1 MSCRQGCLWSVWLCL
16 VLGACARTPTVNS
29 NVNNSSS
36 NTNSNSNS
44 NNSGSSGSYSSNESR
59 IQAAARINMQLGLGY
74 LQEGNL
80 PIAKEKLERARSMD
94 PHSAEIHGAMALL
107 DERLGKDKDADK
119 EFRTALE
126 LDSHDPAMLNN
137 YAVFL
142 CSHERAD
149 EGVRYFEQAASNP
162 LYPTPWAAYTNAG
175 VCMRAVHRDAE
186 AAQRF
191 ARALRANPAYSEAV
205 YQASDLDF
213 QQHKLPDARFRID
226 VFLLTNPSTPDL
238 LLLAYR
244 IAQAQNDAVAQ
255 QRYAARL
262 AQEFPNSDQARALA
276 ASKINPG

>member
-1 MSCRQGCLWSVWLCL
+1 MNRRLGCLCL
-16 VLGACARTPTVNS
+16 SLMLSACSHTPTVNPAVS
-29 NVNNSSS
+29 NGNNGSG
-36 NTNSNSNS
+36 NI
-44 NNSGSSGSYSSNESR
+44 NSGSSGNYASNESR
-59 IQAAARINMQLGLGY
+59 VQAAAKINMQLGLGY
-74 LQEGNL
+74 LREGNL
-80 PIAKEKLERARSMD
+80 PIAKEKLERARSED
-94 PHSAEIHGAMALL
+94 PHNPEIHGAMALL

-119 EFRTALE
+119 EYRTALD

-142 CSHERAD
+142 CSHGRTD
-149 EGVRYFEQAASNP
+149 EGVRYFEEAATNP

-175 VCMRAVHRDAE
+175 VCMRAVHRDAD

-213 QQHKLPDARFRID
+213 QQQKLADARFRID

-244 IAQAQNDAVAQ
+244 IAQAENDAGAQ
-255 QRYAARL
+255 QRYGARL
-262 AQEFPNSDQARALA
+262 GQEFPNSDQAHALA
-276 ASKINPG
+276 ASKLNPG

>member
-1 MSCRQGCLWSVWLCL
+1 MNWRLGCLCL
-16 VLGACARTPTVNS
+16 SLMLSACSHTPTVNPAVS
-29 NVNNSSS
+29 NGNNGSG
-36 NTNSNSNS
+36 NI
-44 NNSGSSGSYSSNESR
+44 NSGSSGNYASNESR
-59 IQAAARINMQLGLGY
+59 VQAAAKINMQLGLGY
-74 LQEGNL
+74 LREGNL
-80 PIAKEKLERARSMD
+80 PIAKEKLERARSED
-94 PHSAEIHGAMALL
+94 PHNPEIHGAMALL

-119 EFRTALE
+119 EYRTALD

-142 CSHERAD
+142 CSHGRTD
-149 EGVRYFEQAASNP
+149 EGVRYFEEAATNP

-175 VCMRAVHRDAE
+175 VCMRAVHRDAD

-213 QQHKLPDARFRID
+213 QQQKLADARFRID

-244 IAQAQNDAVAQ
+244 IAQAQNDAGAQ
-255 QRYAARL
+255 QRYGARL
-262 AQEFPNSDQARALA
+262 GQEFPNSDQAHALA
-276 ASKINPG
+276 ASKLNPG